1 MAKVHADIEIN
12 GIVQGVGFRP
22 FVHRK
27 AKEFSVFGTVRN
39 TSSGAALSVEGEEES
54 LREFFKEITE
64 NAPSLA
70 VVESAKLTLSD
81 ELSGYASFEIEEST
95 VSGVR
100 NTLISPDVAICPDC
114 RRELFDKNDRRYRY
128 PFINC
133 TNCGPRFSIIKDVP
147 YDRKNTTMSEFSM
160 CASCNA
166 EYGDIEDRRYHAEP
180 DCCASCGPQ
189 AMLYDGG
196 GKLSVC
202 GNDAILSAREY
213 IKEGKIVAVK
223 GVGGIHLACR
233 CDDEAATL
241 RLRERKRRDEK
252 PFAIMCRDITAARAY
267 AEISADEERHLLSSR
282 SPIVLLKKKEKNAIP
297 WISENGYV
305 GIMLPYTPLHL
316 LLLDDG
322 LSSVVM
328 TSANLSDLPIV
339 YKNEEALPK
348 LSGIADAFLL
358 NDREIHIRCDDSL
371 LWVRN
376 GKEYFVRRSRGYA
389 PFPINVRR
397 EVGEIL
403 ACGAEQKAS
412 FAISKGGYV
421 FPSQHIGDL
430 KNLETLDSYEDQIS
444 HFENI
449 FDIKPWAIACDLHP
463 DYMSSEYAQTRSAK
477 EGIPL
482 VRVQHHF
489 AHMASCMADNGIENE
504 KCIGIVWD
512 GTGLG
517 RDGRIWGA
525 EMLVGDY
532 SGFERMGTIH
542 PIYLPGG
549 DKATKEISRCG
560 VSLMHASGVSPS
572 LLFDDGDRIKA
583 QIEARIN
590 CPEVSSMGRLYDAA
604 SAIIGIKKAVSY
616 EGQGAVLL
624 EAAAADDCKREYSF
638 DIYEENGCF
647 VFDWRPMIR
656 KLCDDVFLGVEK
668 GIMCASFM
676 NTLVSYATQMCGKI
690 SEKTGIKTAVAS
702 GGSFQNLYVLNKLTQ
717 SLSDMGI
724 RLLAHSRVSTNDE
737 GISLGQLMIANEILK
752 REEL

>member
-1 MAKVHADIEIN
+1 MARVRADIKIN

-39 TSSGAALSVEGEEES
+39 TSSGASLSVEGEEEK
-54 LREFFKEITE
+54 LREFFREITE

-70 VVESAKLTLSD
+70 VVEFADFALSD
-81 ELSGYASFEIEEST
+81 ELVGFDSFEIEESRE
-95 VSGVR
+95 SGSR
-100 NTLISPDVAICPDC
+100 NTLISPDVAICSDC
-114 RRELFDKNDRRYRY
+114 RRELFDKSDRRYKY

-147 YDRKNTTMSEFSM
+147 YDRKNTTMSAFSM
-160 CASCNA
+160 CASCES
-166 EYGDIEDRRYHAEP
+166 EYGNIEDRRYHAEP
-180 DCCASCGPQ
+180 DCCASCGPKV
-189 AMLYDGG
+189 MLYDGD
-196 GKLSVC
+196 GKLALC
-202 GNDAILSAREY
+202 GDDAILSAREY
-213 IKEGKIVAVK
+213 IKDGKIVAVK
-223 GVGGIHLACR
+223 GIGGIHLACR

-241 RLRERKRRDEK
+241 RLRERKKRDEK
-252 PFAIMCRDITAARAY
+252 PFAIMCRDLAAAREY

-282 SPIVLLKKKEKNAIP
+282 SPIVLLKKKEKNALP

-328 TSANLSDLPIV
+328 TSANLSDLPII
-339 YKNEEALPK
+339 YKNEDALKK

-376 GKEYFVRRSRGYA
+376 GREYFVRRSRGYA

-412 FAISKGGYV
+412 FAISKGSYV

-430 KNLETLDSYEDQIS
+430 KNLETLDSYENQIS

-449 FDIKPWAIACDLHP
+449 FDIKPRAIACDLHP
-463 DYMSSEYAQTRSAK
+463 DYMSSEYADARSGK
-477 EGIPL
+477 EKLPL
-482 VRVQHHF
+482 VRIQHHF
-489 AHMASCMADNGIENE
+489 AHMASCMADNGISDE

-517 RDGRIWGA
+517 TDGKIWGA

-549 DKATKEISRCG
+549 DKATKEISRCA
-560 VSLMHASGVSPS
+560 ASVMYSSGISPS
-572 LLFDDGDRIKA
+572 RLFDDGERIKA
-583 QIEARIN
+583 QIEAKLN
-590 CPEVSSMGRLYDAA
+590 CPVASSMGRLFDGA

-624 EAAAADDCKREYSF
+624 EALADDDCDRVYSF
-638 DIYEENGCF
+638 NIYEENGTL

-656 KLCDDVFLGVEK
+656 ELCEDAFLGVEK

-676 NTLVSYATQMCGKI
+676 NTLVAYATQMCKKI

-702 GGSFQNLYVLNKLTQ
+702 GGSFQNLYVLERLKK
-717 SLSDMGI
+717 SLFDMGI
-724 RLLAHSRVSTNDE
+724 SLLTHRCVSTNDE

-752 REEL
+752 RGEL